1 MGGQFTTNEKR
12 LVTIFLP
19 EFNLRKRISWTFHV
33 DDHSKSSIT
42 YDMIIGRDLLT
53 ELGMILNFQDKTV
66 SWDTD
71 TIPMR
76 EKGNLKTLTAH
87 RGLFYSKSQN

>member
-1 MGGQFTTNEKR
+1 
-12 LVTIFLP
+12 
-19 EFNLRKRISWTFHV
+19 V
-33 DDHSKSSIT
+33 DDRSKSSST
-42 YDMIIGRDLLT
+42 YDMIIRRYILA

-76 EKGNLKTLTAH
+76 ENGNLKTLKLPTEVYLTEYETKTIG
-87 RGLFYSKSQN
+87 R

>member
-1 MGGQFTTNEKR
+1 
-12 LVTIFLP
+12 
-19 EFNLRKRISWTFHV
+19 
-33 DDHSKSSIT
+33 
-42 YDMIIGRDLLT
+42 MIIRRYILA

-76 EKGNLKTLTAH
+76 EKGNLKTIKLPTEVYLTEYETKTIG
-87 RGLFYSKSQN
+87 R